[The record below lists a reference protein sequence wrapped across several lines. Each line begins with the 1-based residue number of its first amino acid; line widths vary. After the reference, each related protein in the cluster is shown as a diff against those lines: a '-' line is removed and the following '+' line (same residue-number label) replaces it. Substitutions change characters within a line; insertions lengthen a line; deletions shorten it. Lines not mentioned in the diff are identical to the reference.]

1 MIAGVDG
8 CKDKW
13 IAVVDAG
20 DGRTDIWEPRTF
32 LELYGG
38 CTLTVIV
45 IDIPIG
51 LSEKG
56 PRQADVCAREILG
69 RRGVCVF
76 PAPIRPVLNCATWA
90 DACGKRTEVENKK
103 ISLQQFG
110 ILPKVREVD
119 GALRLLSGA
128 QVQEGHPE
136 VSFAHMNGESP
147 LLIGK
152 KKQKGKERR
161 EELICEH
168 FYDAATRLK
177 EHPFHREDVLDAY
190 ALLWTAR
197 RIISGEAQ
205 WFPKQMVRD
214 RFGLPMR
221 IAA

>member
-13 IAVVDAG
+13 IAVVDAR
-20 DGRTDIWEPRTF
+20 DGRTEIWEPRPF
-32 LELYGG
+32 LELYGS
-38 CTLTVIV
+38 CALTFIV

-56 PRQADVCAREILG
+56 PRQADVDARGLLG

-76 PAPIRPVLNCATWA
+76 PAPIRPILNCETWA
-90 DACGKRTEVENKK
+90 DACDKRTKIENKK

-119 GALRLLSGA
+119 AALRRLTGA
-128 QVQEGHPE
+128 EVHEGHPE
-136 VSFAHMNGESP
+136 VSFARMNGESP

-152 KKQKGKERR
+152 KKQTGKKLR
-161 EELICEH
+161 EELICKH
-168 FYDAATRLK
+168 FPDATSRLK
-177 EHPFHREDVLDAY
+177 EHPHHREDVLDAY

-197 RIISGEAQ
+197 RIISGKAQ
-205 WFPKQMVRD
+205 WFPEQLVRD